1 MKKPLF
7 SQQERIFV
15 FDCLSGK
22 LHFPNDYL
30 LTLYYQAKAKQ
41 QFRKELEKIF
51 NPIIK
56 HLNKILT
63 KCGY

>member
-7 SQQERIFV
+7 RQQERIFI
-15 FDCLSGK
+15 FDCLNGK
-22 LHFPNDYL
+22 INFPNDYL
-30 LTLYYQAKAKQ
+30 LILYYQAKAKQ

-56 HLNKILT
+56 RLNKILT